1 MHEIVFVPL
10 ILFILFVAPLW
21 LYLHYREKQRLRE
34 AAGGAPAS
42 AASAELVNQ
51 AERMEQR
58 IAALEALLDAE
69 SPDWRTRRDR

>member
-1 MHEIVFVPL
+1 MQEIVFVPL

-21 LYLHYREKQRLRE
+21 LYLHYREKHRLRE
-34 AAGGAPAS
+34 AATASPA
-42 AASAELVNQ
+42 AAGNHQLSQQ

-69 SPDWRTRRDR
+69 SPDWRTRRER